1 MRENHCMEIRLFP
14 RDNAQSTEIREQQ
27 RIAHLPRPNCS
38 TKMAPSAVPPESA
51 PVAESY
57 WSRLKNV
64 VTGNTAGPKLPELS
78 SSHAAYAASD
88 NNTSDHTDPQQQQQH
103 TPIAIV
109 GMACRMP
116 GAVSSPA
123 EFWELLTR
131 CRTGFGPI
139 PAATRFD
146 PAAFNHPVPGRGG
159 CFTPAGGN
167 FLQCDVR
174 AFDAPFFGLTEK
186 EAVALDP
193 QQRLLLEC
201 TFEALENAGIPRH
214 TIVGRDVGV
223 FVGGSFPEYESHLF
237 KDSDA
242 IPMHQATG
250 CAYAMQSNRIS
261 HFFDLRGP
269 SFTSDTA
276 CSSSMV
282 AVHLACQSLR
292 AGESSVAL
300 VGGCHLNMLPEFW
313 ISFST
318 SRLLSDTGRSISF
331 DNRGTG
337 FGRGEGCAMMV
348 LKPLDRAVRDKD
360 AIRAVIV
367 GTGINQDGR
376 TAGITTPNGAAQ
388 EALIQQVYRRF
399 GLSRREC
406 GFVEAHG
413 TGTRVGDPIEARAI
427 YNALG
432 KGRARRDPLLI
443 GSVKSNIGHL
453 EGASG
458 MAALLKAVLMMERG
472 FVLPNFD
479 FKEPNP
485 KIQWKEWNLRVPTM
499 QIPFPRDKKYIS
511 INNFGFGGT
520 NGHVVIQAAPYT
532 AKEEPSNAPEKKQH
546 GVFVFTA
553 NDKESLAAV
562 MQGVVVYLERR
573 PEVFEGALM
582 RNLAYTLGQ
591 RRSLLQW
598 RAAIH
603 SKHSLELIDDLNN
616 QRAVI
621 RREPEAVRL
630 GFVFTGQGAQWW
642 AMGRELYD
650 QYPVFTASIDKAD
663 DCLADLGAAWSLVD
677 ELARDEETTRVGEA
691 HISQPAC
698 TAIQLAL
705 VDLLRRWGVY
715 PTAVAGHS
723 SGEIAAAYS
732 AGIIT
737 FESAMTIAY
746 HRGRLIPILKQQHP
760 ALQGRM
766 MAVGGN
772 KDDVQALIDG
782 LHENQVRIACFNS
795 PSSLTISGDEPALAE
810 LEKLVEIRQMFH
822 RRLMVDVAYHSHHM
836 DLVSQDYQVALTHL
850 PEPSRSAGIKFYS
863 SLYGR
868 LAEASELQAKYWVEN
883 LTCPVRFSDAME
895 SMLKPSDTMKTGVT
909 SVVELGPHSALQGPI
924 KQILKAVGG
933 AATGVTYDSALVRK
947 KDAVGTLMDLGVS
960 LFTKGVNLDFEAV
973 NFPKPD
979 KEPTLL
985 TDLPNYP
992 WNHRTKYWQE
1002 SRMTTRHKQ
1011 RPHARSD
1018 LLGVEAIY
1026 STEMEPTWRNILRID
1041 DVPWL
1046 RQHRIQ
1052 GMVMYPLAAFVVMAL
1067 EAMAQIAALRNRQVG
1082 NLEVRDV
1089 IIVRPLVVGDADIE
1103 ISTTLRSVQD
1113 GGEVL
1118 VNSWTRFRISSYSPD
1133 IGWTDHCTGLVSARP
1148 KEINEVDEDR
1158 EARNREEELQSI
1170 INALEGPGASP
1181 VQTSSMYSKM
1191 AKAGIDLGPL
1201 FQGMHDCKAS
1211 ETHCSGS
1218 ITIPNA
1224 AKEMPQEVLA
1234 SPIIHPCLLESLI
1247 GMYWPIVASGDA
1259 KVKAIHLPSSLGNM
1273 SIAADAIDICKEPG
1287 HLLLAYSQA
1296 SPPTGLSRPLRVNAF
1311 ATSSTDRKRA
1321 LITIEDLV
1329 VSPIVDNGAQGATS
1343 APRELCYKINWEP
1356 VSDALELA
1364 ASGTHSQA
1372 ATNGETIPSRFPTL
1386 PVAIVTDKSELQN
1399 TIVPALK
1406 KDIEGITGSTASV
1419 CSLEDLKPEGKTL
1432 IMLCDLNEPM
1442 LSKMSEAKFNLLRD
1456 ALTKAAGCLWVV
1468 RGAYANSTN
1477 PEANM
1482 ILGLSRTVR
1491 SETAMKFATLDLDGE
1506 QQISAELAA
1515 AAVLQVFERAFGIA
1529 STATSELEFM
1539 ERGGRLYTPRVV
1551 NDEDMNAYVHRET
1564 CPPVLEDTLFA
1575 SSDRPLKLA
1584 FTPPA
1589 SIESLHFVDSSVIGT
1604 LAEDDVEIE
1613 VKAIG
1618 MSSRD
1623 IMAVKGQ
1630 IEDEPGYEIGGIV
1643 SAVGSCCVHV
1653 EVGDHVCALVRG
1665 GYASRVQTKE
1675 TMVMRVP
1682 KTVSLEKIAC
1692 VPLIYCTAYYG
1703 LVDLG
1708 RFEQG
1713 ESLMIHGAASP
1724 VGQAAVFLAQEHGA
1738 NLFATVSSSHE
1749 KELLMKEY
1757 GISEKRIFSNKI
1769 SGLGSKI
1776 RAVTCG
1782 RGVDIV
1788 LDSAADDAVT
1798 ETMDC
1803 LAEFG
1808 RFVNLSNRDSG
1819 RGARWD
1825 MMERHKSLSYTSVDI
1840 FALAHHKPSVIG
1852 RVFRKLGKLLE
1863 SGAIHPPVPI
1873 HAFGIS
1879 DIENAFKALQSG
1891 RLLGRLVVVA
1901 NAGDEVK
1908 ATRSQRAS
1916 SLLRPD
1922 ATYVLVGGTGGL
1934 GRSMTRWMLTNG
1946 ARHIAL
1952 VSRSGAIS
1960 DKITE
1965 IIDEGTKCGAE
1976 IVVRRCN
1983 VAIEA
1988 EVESLISNGLQGMP
2002 TIRGVVHGTM
2012 VLRDVLFENMTW
2024 EDYTTVIEGK
2034 VQGAWNLHHALK
2046 DIPLDFFVALSSAAG
2061 MVGNRGQAAY
2071 AAANCFLTALV
2082 QYRLSRGLPASALD
2096 LTMVTDSG
2104 YLAENEEKLAQVT
2117 RNLGSDGISE
2127 CEVLALLRAAISG
2140 RLAETCNN
2148 HTVTGMR
2155 ISPSMQPFWT
2165 SDAKFK
2171 HLRLAM
2177 EAQLDQSETSTG
2189 MDVMISFG
2197 SALKAAKTAK
2207 EAEAVV
2213 CAGLVNK
2220 ISSVLMLEAE
2230 DMDVTRSLTHY
2241 HLDSLVA
2248 IEIRNF
2254 IAREFEASLQVM
2266 ELLASGSIVSLAKLV
2281 CGKSKLVS
2289 G

>member
-1 MRENHCMEIRLFP
+1 
-14 RDNAQSTEIREQQ
+14 
-27 RIAHLPRPNCS
+27 
-38 TKMAPSAVPPESA
+38 MAPSAVLPESPPA
-51 PVAESY
+51 AAAESY
-57 WSRLKNV
+57 WSRLKNA
-64 VTGNTAGPKLPELS
+64 VTGNATTGPQLPELS
-78 SSHAAYAASD
+78 SSYAAAS
-88 NNTSDHTDPQQQQQH
+88 NGSRVSDHTDQPRQQQQQQQN

-131 CRTGFGPI
+131 CRSGFGPI

-146 PAAFNHPVPGRGG
+146 PAAFQHPVPGRGG
-159 CFTPAGGN
+159 CFTPVGGN

-186 EAVALDP
+186 EATSLDP

-201 TFEALENAGIPRH
+201 TFEALENAGIPKH

-223 FVGGSFPEYESHLF
+223 FIGGSFPEYESHLF
-237 KDSDA
+237 RDSDA

-292 AGESSVAL
+292 SGESSVAL

-318 SRLLSDTGRSISF
+318 SRLLSETGRSIAF

-348 LKPLDRAVRDKD
+348 LKPLDQAVRDND

-376 TAGITTPNGAAQ
+376 TPGITMPNGAAQ
-388 EALIQQVYRRF
+388 EALIQQVYRKF

-458 MAALLKAVLMMERG
+458 MAGLLKAVLMMERS
-472 FVLPNFD
+472 FVLPNCD

-499 QIPFPRDKKYIS
+499 QTPFPQDKKYIS
-511 INNFGFGGT
+511 VNNFGFGGT

-532 AKEEPSNAPEKKQH
+532 AKEELSNVLEKQH
-546 GVFVFTA
+546 RMFVFTA

-562 MQGVVVYLERR
+562 MKGVVIYLERR

-582 RNLAYTLGQ
+582 RNIAYTLGQ

-603 SKHSLELIDDLNN
+603 SKHSLELIDGLNDK
-616 QRAVI
+616 RAVI
-621 RREPEAVRL
+621 RRESEAVRL

-642 AMGRELYD
+642 AMGRELYE
-650 QYPVFTASIDKAD
+650 QYPVFTASIDMAD
-663 DCLADLGAAWSLVD
+663 SCLVDMGATWSLVD
-677 ELARDEETTRVGEA
+677 ELARDEETTCVSEA

-705 VDLLRRWGVY
+705 VDLLRKWGIH

-732 AGIIT
+732 AGIIS
-737 FESAMTIAY
+737 FKSAMAIAY
-746 HRGRLIPILKQQHP
+746 HRGRLIPLLKQQYP
-760 ALQGRM
+760 SLQGRM
-766 MAVGGN
+766 MAVGGS
-772 KDDVQALIDG
+772 KGDVQSMIDG

-810 LEKLVEIRQMFH
+810 LEKLVEAKQMFH
-822 RRLMVDVAYHSHHM
+822 RRLVVDVAYHSHHM
-836 DLVSQDYQVALTHL
+836 DLVAQEYQASLAHL
-850 PEPSRSAGIKFYS
+850 PDPSRSTGVKFYS

-868 LAEASELQAKYWVEN
+868 LAEGSELGANYWVEN
-883 LTCPVRFSDAME
+883 LTCPVRFSEALE
-895 SMLKPSDTMKTGVT
+895 SMLKPSDALKTGVT
-909 SVVELGPHSALQGPI
+909 SLVEIGPHSALQGPI
-924 KQILKAVGG
+924 KQILKAIGG
-933 AATGVTYDSALVRK
+933 AATAVTYDSALVRK
-947 KDAVGTLMDLGVS
+947 RDAVDTLMDLGVS
-960 LFTKGVNLDFEAV
+960 LFTKGVSLDFEAV

-1026 STEMEPTWRNILRID
+1026 SNEVEPTWRNILRID

-1046 RQHRIQ
+1046 RQHKVQ
-1052 GMVMYPLAAFVVMAL
+1052 GLIMYPLAAFVVMAL
-1067 EAMAQIAALRNRQVG
+1067 EAVAQRAASQNWQVDT
-1082 NLEVRDV
+1082 LEVRDV
-1089 IIVRPLVVGDADIE
+1089 TIVKPLVVGDADIE
-1103 ISTTLRSVQD
+1103 IITCLRSAQEV
-1113 GGEVL
+1113 GEVL
-1118 VNSWTRFRISSYSPD
+1118 AGSWARFRISSYSPD
-1133 IGWTDHCTGLVSARP
+1133 SGWTEHCVGLVSARA
-1148 KEINEVDEDR
+1148 KEINEVDGERDAAAR
-1158 EARNREEELQSI
+1158 EVELKSI
-1170 INALEGPGASP
+1170 IDALESQGTRSVQASS
-1181 VQTSSMYSKM
+1181 VYSKM
-1191 AKAGIDLGPL
+1191 AKSGIEFGPL
-1201 FQGMHDCKAS
+1201 FQGMQDCKMS
-1211 ETHCSGS
+1211 ETHSSGS
-1218 ITIPNA
+1218 ILIPDV

-1234 SPIIHPCLLESLI
+1234 SPVIHPCLLESLI
-1247 GMYWPIVASGDA
+1247 GMYWPMVTSGDA
-1259 KVKAIHLPSSLGNM
+1259 AIKTVYLPSSLGKI
-1273 SIAADAIDICKEPG
+1273 SISTDAIQVCKEPG
-1287 HLLLAYSQA
+1287 RSLLAYSQA
-1296 SPPTGLSRPLRVNAF
+1296 DSPTGSSRPMSVNSF
-1311 ATSSTDRKRA
+1311 AAVSTNPKRT
-1321 LITIEDLV
+1321 LIMIEDLV
-1329 VSPIVDNGAQGATS
+1329 VSPIVDDGALA
-1343 APRELCYKINWEP
+1343 AADIPRELCYKIHWEP
-1356 VSDALELA
+1356 VSGLAKDASSHTDSPA
-1364 ASGTHSQA
+1364 PI
-1372 ATNGETIPSRFPTL
+1372 NGEAISTKFPPL
-1386 PVAIVTDKSELQN
+1386 FVSIVHDKSELQSSLAS
-1399 TIVPALK
+1399 ALTR
-1406 KDIEGITGSTASV
+1406 DIEALTGSTPDV
-1419 CSLEDLKPEGKTL
+1419 CGLEDLNPEGKTL
-1432 IMLCDLNEPM
+1432 IVLCELHQPM
-1442 LSKMSEAKFNLLRD
+1442 LSRLSESRFNLLRN
-1456 ALTKAAGCLWVV
+1456 ALTKAEACLWVV
-1468 RGAYANSTN
+1468 RGAYASSTN

-1482 ILGLSRTVR
+1482 ISGLSRTVR
-1491 SETAMKFATLDLDGE
+1491 SETAMKFATLDLEGDLE
-1506 QQISAELAA
+1506 VSAEQTTAL
-1515 AAVLQVFERAFGIA
+1515 VLQVFERVFGLESNA
-1529 STATSELEFM
+1529 MSELEFI
-1539 ERGGRLYTPRVV
+1539 ERGGQLLTPRLV
-1551 NDEDMNAYVHRET
+1551 NDKEMNAYVHSET
-1564 CPPVLEDTLFA
+1564 SPSALEDALF
-1575 SSDRPLKLA
+1575 SKSDRPLKLA
-1584 FTPPA
+1584 VKTSP
-1589 SIESLHFVDSSVIGT
+1589 SIESLHFVEDSVTRT
-1604 LAEDDVEIE
+1604 LAEDDIEIE

-1630 IEDEPGYEIGGIV
+1630 TDDEPGYEISGIV
-1643 SAVGSCCVHV
+1643 SAAGRGCRDIKI
-1653 EVGDHVCALVRG
+1653 GDHVCAMVRG
-1665 GYASRVQTKE
+1665 GYASRVRTKE
-1675 TMVMRVP
+1675 TMAMRVP
-1682 KTVSLEKIAC
+1682 KTMSFEKIAC
-1692 VPLIYCTAYYG
+1692 LPLAYCTAYYG
-1703 LVDLG
+1703 LFELG
-1708 RFEQG
+1708 RLERG
-1713 ESLMIHGAASP
+1713 ESAMIHGAASP
-1724 VGQAAVFLAQEHGA
+1724 VGQAALWLAQEHGA
-1738 NLFATVSSSHE
+1738 RLFATVGNSQE
-1749 KELLMKEY
+1749 KQLLIKEY
-1757 GISEKRIFSNKI
+1757 GIPEHQIFSSRT

-1776 RAVTCG
+1776 RAATCG

-1788 LDSAADDAVT
+1788 LDSATDDAAT
-1798 ETMDC
+1798 EAWEC
-1803 LAEFG
+1803 LAKFG
-1808 RFVNLSNRDSG
+1808 RFVNLSNRDSS
-1819 RGARWD
+1819 REARWD
-1825 MMERHKSLSYTSVDI
+1825 VTERNKNLSYTSVDV
-1840 FALAHHKPSVIG
+1840 FALANEKPSIIG
-1852 RVFRKLGKLLE
+1852 RVFAKLRKHVE
-1863 SGAIHPPVPI
+1863 SGAICPPAPI
-1873 HAFGIS
+1873 HEFPIS
-1879 DIENAFKALQSG
+1879 DLESAFKALQSG
-1891 RLLGRLVVVA
+1891 RLLGNIVVVA
-1901 NAGDEVK
+1901 NVGDEVK
-1908 ATRSQRAS
+1908 AIRSRRAS
-1916 SLLRPD
+1916 NLLKQD
-1922 ATYVLVGGTGGL
+1922 ATYVLIGGTGGL
-1934 GRSMTRWMLTNG
+1934 GRSMARWMLTNG

-1960 DKITE
+1960 EKITE
-1965 IIDEGTKCGAE
+1965 LIDEGIKVGAE
-1976 IVVRRCN
+1976 IVVRSCN
-1983 VAIEA
+1983 VAIKA
-1988 EVESLISNGLQGMP
+1988 EVESLISQGLQGMP
-2002 TIRGVVHGTM
+2002 TVRGVVHGTM

-2034 VQGAWNLHHALK
+2034 VQGAWNLHHALEGL
-2046 DIPLDFFVALSSAAG
+2046 PLDFFVALSSAAG
-2061 MVGNRGQAAY
+2061 MVGNRGQASY
-2071 AAANCFLTALV
+2071 AAANCFLTAFV
-2082 QYRLSRGLPASALD
+2082 QYRLARGLPGSALD

-2104 YLAENEEKLAQVT
+2104 YLAENEEKLAEVS
-2117 RNLGSDGISE
+2117 RNLGSDGIRE

-2140 RLAETCNN
+2140 HLAETCNN
-2148 HTVTGMR
+2148 HIVTGMR
-2155 ISPSMQPFWT
+2155 ITPSMQPFWT

-2171 HLRLAM
+2171 ELRLAM
-2177 EAQLDQSETSTG
+2177 EAQLDQSAPSAG
-2189 MDVMISFG
+2189 VDGVVSFG
-2197 SALKAAKTAK
+2197 AALKAATTAE
-2207 EAEAVV
+2207 EAEGLV

-2230 DMDVTRSLTHY
+2230 DMDVTRSLSHY

-2266 ELLASGSIVSLAKLV
+2266 ELLASGSILSLAKMV

>member
-1 MRENHCMEIRLFP
+1 
-14 RDNAQSTEIREQQ
+14 
-27 RIAHLPRPNCS
+27 
-38 TKMAPSAVPPESA
+38 MAPSAVLPESPPA
-51 PVAESY
+51 AESY
-57 WSRLKNV
+57 WSRLKNA
-64 VTGNTAGPKLPELS
+64 VTGNATGPQLPELS
-78 SSHAAYAASD
+78 SSYAVGAASA
-88 NNTSDHTDPQQQQQH
+88 NKASDHTDPPRQQHQQQQQQN

-131 CRTGFGPI
+131 CRSGFGPI

-146 PAAFNHPVPGRGG
+146 PAAFQHPVPGRGG
-159 CFTPAGGN
+159 CFTPVGGN

-186 EAVALDP
+186 EAISLDP

-201 TFEALENAGIPRH
+201 TFEALENAGIPKH
-214 TIVGRDVGV
+214 TIVGKDVGV
-223 FVGGSFPEYESHLF
+223 FIGGSFPEYESHLF
-237 KDSDA
+237 RDSDS

-292 AGESSVAL
+292 TGESSVAL

-318 SRLLSDTGRSISF
+318 SRLLSATGRSIAF

-348 LKPLDRAVRDKD
+348 LKPLDQAVRDND

-376 TAGITTPNGAAQ
+376 TPGITMPNGAAQ
-388 EALIQQVYRRF
+388 EALIQQVYRKF

-432 KGRARRDPLLI
+432 RGRARRDPLLI

-458 MAALLKAVLMMERG
+458 MAGLLKAVLMMERS
-472 FVLPNFD
+472 FVLPNHD

-499 QIPFPRDKKYIS
+499 QIPFPQDKKYIS
-511 INNFGFGGT
+511 VNNFGFGGT

-532 AKEEPSNAPEKKQH
+532 AKEELSNVLEKQH
-546 GVFVFTA
+546 RMFVFTA

-562 MQGVVVYLERR
+562 MQGVVIYLERR

-582 RNLAYTLGQ
+582 RNVAYTLGQ

-603 SKHSLELIDDLNN
+603 SKHSLELIDGLNDK
-616 QRAVI
+616 RAMV
-621 RREPEAVRL
+621 RRESEAVRL

-642 AMGRELYD
+642 AMGRELYE
-650 QYPVFTASIDKAD
+650 QYPVFTASIDMAD
-663 DCLADLGAAWSLVD
+663 SCLADMGATWSLVN
-677 ELARDEETTRVGEA
+677 ELARDEETTCVGEA

-705 VDLLRRWGVY
+705 VDLLRKWGVR

-737 FESAMTIAY
+737 FESAMAIAY
-746 HRGRLIPILKQQHP
+746 HRGRLIPILKEQFP

-766 MAVGGN
+766 MAVGGS
-772 KDDVQALIDG
+772 KTEVQSLIDG

-795 PSSLTISGDEPALAE
+795 PSSLTISGDESALAE
-810 LEKLVEIRQMFH
+810 LESMVEAKQMFH
-822 RRLMVDVAYHSHHM
+822 RRLVVDVAYHSHHM
-836 DLVSQDYQVALTHL
+836 DLVAQEYQAALAHL
-850 PEPSRSAGIKFYS
+850 PDPNRSTGVMFYS

-868 LAEASELQAKYWVEN
+868 LAEGSELRGNYWVEN
-883 LTCPVRFSDAME
+883 LTCPVRFSEAME
-895 SMLKPSDTMKTGVT
+895 SMLEPCGTLRTRVT
-909 SVVELGPHSALQGPI
+909 SLVELGPHSALQGPI

-933 AATGVTYDSALVRK
+933 AATTVTYDSALVRK
-947 KDAVGTLMDLGVS
+947 KDAVDTLMDLGVS

-992 WNHRTKYWQE
+992 WNHRKKYWQE
-1002 SRMTTRHKQ
+1002 SRMTKRHKQ
-1011 RPHARSD
+1011 RLHPRSD

-1026 STEMEPTWRNILRID
+1026 SNEVEPTWRNILRID

-1046 RQHRIQ
+1046 RQHKVQ
-1052 GMVMYPLAAFVVMAL
+1052 GLVMYPFAAFVVMAL
-1067 EAMAQIAALRNRQVG
+1067 EAVTQRATTQNRRVDT
-1082 NLEVRDV
+1082 LEVRDMT
-1089 IIVRPLVVGDADIE
+1089 IVKPLVVGDEDVE
-1103 ISTTLRSVQD
+1103 ITTTLRSAQE

-1118 VNSWTRFRISSYSPD
+1118 ADSWAKFRISSYSPD
-1133 IGWTDHCTGLVSARP
+1133 AGWTEHCVGLVSARA
-1148 KEINEVDEDR
+1148 KEVNEVDGDHEV
-1158 EARNREEELQSI
+1158 ATREEELQFIIDSMGSPGTSI
-1170 INALEGPGASP
+1170 VQPG
-1181 VQTSSMYSKM
+1181 SMYSKM
-1191 AKAGIDLGPL
+1191 ANAGVDFGPL
-1201 FQGMHDCKAS
+1201 FQGMQDCKVS
-1211 ETHCSGS
+1211 QKQSLGS
-1218 ITIPNA
+1218 ISVPDV

-1234 SPIIHPCLLESLI
+1234 SPVIHPCFLESLI
-1247 GMYWPIVASGDA
+1247 GMYWPVVTSGDA
-1259 KVKAIHLPSSLGNM
+1259 AVKIVYLPSSLGKI
-1273 SIAADAIDICKEPG
+1273 SVATDAFDIYTEPG
-1287 HLLLAYSQA
+1287 RSLLAYSHA
-1296 SPPTGLSRPLRVNAF
+1296 TPSPGLSRPLRVNTF
-1311 ATSSTDRKRA
+1311 ATSSTNPKRA
-1321 LITIEDLV
+1321 LITIKELV
-1329 VSPIVDNGAQGATS
+1329 ISPIVDSGAQA
-1343 APRELCYKINWEP
+1343 AVEVPRKLCYKIQWEP
-1356 VSDALELA
+1356 ILDLLDPAPSH
-1364 ASGTHSQA
+1364 THNSA
-1372 ATNGETIPSRFPTL
+1372 VTNGESMPNRFPSL
-1386 PVAIVTDKSELQN
+1386 PVAIVYNKSELQN
-1399 TIVPALK
+1399 SLASALRRH
-1406 KDIEGITGSTASV
+1406 IERLTGSTPDL
-1419 CSLEDLKPEGKTL
+1419 CSLEDLTPEGKTL
-1432 IMLCDLNEPM
+1432 IVLCELEEPM
-1442 LSKMSEAKFNLLRD
+1442 LSQLSETKFNLLKN
-1456 ALTKAAGCLWVV
+1456 ALTKAEGCLWVI
-1468 RGAYANSTN
+1468 RGAYASSNS

-1482 ILGLSRTVR
+1482 ISGLSRTVR

-1506 QQISAELAA
+1506 QQIPLEPAVSL
-1515 AAVLQVFERAFGIA
+1515 VLQVFERAFGIG

-1539 ERGGRLYTPRVV
+1539 ERGGRLLTPRVI
-1551 NDEDMNAYVHRET
+1551 NDEDMNAFVHSET
-1564 CPPVLEDTLFA
+1564 CPSVVESTLFA
-1575 SSDRPLKLA
+1575 NSDRQLKLA
-1584 FTPPA
+1584 VTTTS
-1589 SIESLHFVDSSVIGT
+1589 SIESLHFVDDSMTGT
-1604 LAEDDVEIE
+1604 LADDDVEIE

-1623 IMAVKGQ
+1623 ITAVKGQ
-1630 IEDEPGYEIGGIV
+1630 TEDEPGYEVSGIV
-1643 SAVGSCCVHV
+1643 VGVGAGCGDV
-1653 EVGDHVCALVRG
+1653 EVGDHVCTFTRG
-1665 GYASRVQTKE
+1665 GYASRVRTKE
-1675 TMVMRVP
+1675 MTVMRVP
-1682 KTVSLEKIAC
+1682 KTLSFDEMAC
-1692 VPLIYCTAYYG
+1692 LPLAYCTAYYG
-1703 LVDLG
+1703 LVNQG
-1708 RFEQG
+1708 RLEQG
-1713 ESLMIHGAASP
+1713 QSVMIHGAASP
-1724 VGQAAVFLAQEHGA
+1724 IGQAAICLAQEHGA
-1738 NLFATVSSSHE
+1738 RLFATVGNSQE
-1749 KELLMKEY
+1749 KELLIKKY
-1757 GISEKRIFSNKI
+1757 GVPEHQIFSSMI

-1776 RAVTCG
+1776 RMATSG
-1782 RGVDIV
+1782 RGADIV
-1788 LDSAADDAVT
+1788 LDSAPDDAVT
-1798 ETMDC
+1798 EAWDC
-1803 LAEFG
+1803 LAKFG
-1808 RFVNLSNRDSG
+1808 RFVNISSRDSG
-1819 RGARWD
+1819 QGVRRH
-1825 MMERHKSLSYTSVDI
+1825 MMENKKNLSYTSVDI
-1840 FALAHHKPSVIG
+1840 FDLAEEKPSIIG
-1852 RVFRKLGKLLE
+1852 RVFTKLRNLLE
-1863 SGAIHPPVPI
+1863 SGAICPPGPI
-1873 HAFGIS
+1873 HGFPIS
-1879 DIENAFKALQSG
+1879 DLESAFKALQT
-1891 RLLGRLVVVA
+1891 GRLVGKIAVMA
-1901 NAGDEVK
+1901 NAGDKVK

-1916 SLLRPD
+1916 NLLRPN
-1922 ATYVLVGGTGGL
+1922 ATYVLIGGTGGL
-1934 GRSMTRWMLTNG
+1934 GRSMARWMLSNG

-1952 VSRSGAIS
+1952 VSRNGAIS

-1965 IIDEGTKCGAE
+1965 LIQEGNKVGAE

-1983 VAIEA
+1983 VAIKA
-1988 EVESLISNGLQGMP
+1988 EVESLISHGLQGMP
-2002 TIRGVVHGTM
+2002 TVHGVVHGTM

-2034 VQGAWNLHHALK
+2034 VQGAWNLHNALK
-2046 DIPLDFFVALSSAAG
+2046 DTPLDFFVALSSAAG

-2082 QYRLSRGLPASALD
+2082 QYRLARGLPASALD

-2104 YLAENEEKLAQVT
+2104 YLAENEERQAEVA
-2117 RNLGSDGISE
+2117 RNLGSDGIRE

-2155 ISPSMQPFWT
+2155 ITPTMQPFWT
-2165 SDAKFK
+2165 SDSKFK

-2177 EAQLDQSETSTG
+2177 EAQLEQTDPSAG
-2189 MDVMISFG
+2189 IGGVVSFG
-2197 SALKAAKTAK
+2197 AALKAAKTAE

-2213 CAGLVNK
+2213 CAGLINK
-2220 ISSVLMLEAE
+2220 ISVVLMLEAE
-2230 DMDVTRSLTHY
+2230 DMDVARSLTHY

-2266 ELLASGSIVSLAKLV
+2266 ELLASGSIISLAKIV
-2281 CGKSKLVS
+2281 CGKSKLCS

>member
-1 MRENHCMEIRLFP
+1 
-14 RDNAQSTEIREQQ
+14 
-27 RIAHLPRPNCS
+27 
-38 TKMAPSAVPPESA
+38 MAPSAVLPESPPA
-51 PVAESY
+51 AESY
-57 WSRLKNV
+57 WSRLKNA
-64 VTGNTAGPKLPELS
+64 VTGSSTGPPLPELS
-78 SSHAAYAASD
+78 SSHAASGSSAP
-88 NNTSDHTDPQQQQQH
+88 DHADPPRQQQQQQQQQH

-123 EFWELLTR
+123 EFWELLAR
-131 CRTGFGPI
+131 CRSGFGPI

-146 PAAFNHPVPGRGG
+146 PAAFQHPVPGRGG
-159 CFTPAGGN
+159 CFTPAGGS

-201 TFEALENAGIPRH
+201 TFEALENAGMPRH
-214 TIVGRDVGV
+214 AVVGRDVGV

-237 KDSDA
+237 RDSDA
-242 IPMHQATG
+242 IPVHQATG

-292 AGESSVAL
+292 AGDSSVAL

-318 SRLLSDTGRSISF
+318 SRLLSDTGRSIAF

-348 LKPLDRAVRDKD
+348 LKPLDQAVRDKD

-376 TAGITTPNGAAQ
+376 TPGITTPNGAAQ
-388 EALIQQVYRRF
+388 EALMQQVYRKF

-432 KGRARRDPLLI
+432 RGRARRDPLLI

-458 MAALLKAVLMMERG
+458 MAGLLKAVLMMERG
-472 FVLPNFD
+472 FVLPNCD

-485 KIQWKEWNLRVPTM
+485 SIRWREWNLRVPTM
-499 QIPFPRDKKYIS
+499 QTPFPPDKKYIS
-511 INNFGFGGT
+511 VNNFGFGGT
-520 NGHVVIQAAPYT
+520 NGHVVIQAAPYA
-532 AKEEPSNAPEKKQH
+532 AKEELANNLPEKQH
-546 GVFVFTA
+546 RMFVFTA
-553 NDKESLAAV
+553 NDRESLAAV

-603 SKHSLELIDDLNN
+603 SRHSLELIDGLNDK
-616 QRAVI
+616 RAVV
-621 RREPEAVRL
+621 RRESEAVRL

-642 AMGRELYD
+642 AMGRELYE
-650 QYPVFTASIDKAD
+650 QYPVFTASIDLAD
-663 DCLADLGAAWSLVD
+663 GSLADLGATWSLVD
-677 ELARDEETTRVGEA
+677 ELAKDEETTRVGEA

-705 VDLLRRWGVY
+705 VDLLRGWGVH

-737 FESAMTIAY
+737 FKSAMAIAY
-746 HRGRLIPILKQQHP
+746 HRGRLIPILKERFP

-766 MAVGGN
+766 MAVGGS
-772 KDDVQALIDG
+772 KSDVQGMIDG
-782 LHENQVRIACFNS
+782 LCEKQVRIACFNS

-810 LEKLVEIRQMFH
+810 LEKVVEAKQMFH
-822 RRLMVDVAYHSHHM
+822 RRLVVDVAYHSHHM
-836 DLVSQDYQVALTHL
+836 DLVAQEYEAALAHL
-850 PEPSRSAGIKFYS
+850 PDPSRSTGVKFYS

-868 LAEASELQAKYWVEN
+868 LAEGSELRASYWVEN
-883 LTCPVRFSDAME
+883 LTCPVRFSEAVE
-895 SMLKPSDTMKTGVT
+895 NMLEPSETSKTGVT
-909 SVVELGPHSALQGPI
+909 ALVELGPHSALQGPI

-933 AATGVTYDSALVRK
+933 AATAVTYDSALVRK
-947 KDAVGTLMDLGVS
+947 KDAVDTLMDLGVS

-992 WNHRTKYWQE
+992 WNHRTRYWQE

-1011 RPHARSD
+1011 RPHPRSD

-1026 STEMEPTWRNILRID
+1026 STDAEPTWRNILRID

-1046 RQHRIQ
+1046 RQHKVQ
-1052 GMVMYPLAAFVVMAL
+1052 GLVVYPFAAFVVTAL
-1067 EAMAQIAALRNRQVG
+1067 EAVAQRAASQSRQVDS
-1082 NLEVRDV
+1082 LEVRDV
-1089 IIVRPLVVGDADIE
+1089 AIVKPLVVGDADVE
-1103 ISTTLRSVQD
+1103 IITALRSTQE

-1118 VNSWTRFRISSYSPD
+1118 AGSWNRFRISSYSPD
-1133 IGWTDHCTGLVSARP
+1133 AGWTEHCVGLVSARA
-1148 KEINEVDEDR
+1148 KEINEVDGDR
-1158 EARNREEELQSI
+1158 EVAAREEELQSI
-1170 INALEGPGASP
+1170 MDSMESPGTSI
-1181 VQTSSMYSKM
+1181 VQTGSMYSKM
-1191 AKAGIDLGPL
+1191 VKAGVDFGPL
-1201 FQGMHDCKAS
+1201 FQGLQDCRAS
-1211 ETHCSGS
+1211 ETHSS
-1218 ITIPNA
+1218 ANIPIPDV
-1224 AKEMPQEVLA
+1224 AKEMPQGVLA

-1247 GMYWPIVASGDA
+1247 GMYWPIVTSGDA
-1259 KVKAIHLPSSLGNM
+1259 TVKTVYLPSSLGKM
-1273 SIAADAIDICKEPG
+1273 SITTDAIGICKEPD
-1287 HLLLAYSQA
+1287 HSLLAYCHA
-1296 SPPTGLSRPLRVNAF
+1296 NSPSGLSRPLKVNAF
-1311 ATSSTDRKRA
+1311 ATNSINPKRA
-1321 LITIEDLV
+1321 LIAIEDLV
-1329 VSPIVDNGAQGATS
+1329 VSPIVDSGAEA
-1343 APRELCYKINWEP
+1343 AADVPRELCYKIQWEP
-1356 VSDALELA
+1356 VSDLA
-1364 ASGTHSQA
+1364 DPVAFHTDNSA
-1372 ATNGETIPSRFPTL
+1372 AINGQGIPSRFSSL
-1386 PVAIVTDKSELQN
+1386 SVAVVHDKSELQN
-1399 TIVPALK
+1399 SLASTLSV
-1406 KDIEGITGSTASV
+1406 DIKTLTGNTPDV
-1419 CSLEDLKPEGKTL
+1419 CSLEDLEPDGKTL
-1432 IMLCDLNEPM
+1432 IVLCELDRPM
-1442 LSKMSEAKFNLLRD
+1442 LSQLSEAKFNLLRN
-1456 ALTKAAGCLWVV
+1456 ALTKAKGCLWVV
-1468 RGAYANSTN
+1468 RGAYASSSN

-1482 ILGLSRTVR
+1482 ISGLSRTLR
-1491 SETAMKFATLDLDGE
+1491 SETAIKFATLDLDGDDE
-1506 QQISAELAA
+1506 ISADHATA
-1515 AAVLQVFERAFGIA
+1515 VVLQVFERVFGVG
-1529 STATSELEFM
+1529 STPTSELEFT
-1539 ERGGRLYTPRVV
+1539 ERGGRLLTPRVV
-1551 NDEDMNAYVHRET
+1551 NDEDMNAYVHSET
-1564 CPPVLEDTLFA
+1564 CSSVLENSLFTT
-1575 SSDRPLKLA
+1575 SDRPLRLA
-1584 FTPPA
+1584 ITAP
-1589 SIESLHFVDSSVIGT
+1589 SSTESLHFVDDIVNGT
-1604 LAEDDVEIE
+1604 LDDDNVEIE

-1618 MSSRD
+1618 MNSRD

-1630 IEDEPGYEIGGIV
+1630 TDDEAGYEISGTVI
-1643 SAVGSCCVHV
+1643 AVGASCRDV

-1665 GYASRVQTKE
+1665 GYASRVRTKE
-1675 TMVMRVP
+1675 MTVMRVP
-1682 KTVSLEKIAC
+1682 KTISFDEVAC
-1692 VPLIYCTAYYG
+1692 LPLAYCTAYYG
-1703 LVDLG
+1703 LFDLG
-1708 RFEQG
+1708 RLEKG
-1713 ESLMIHGAASP
+1713 ESVMIHGAASP
-1724 VGQAAVFLAQEHGA
+1724 VGQAAICLAQEHGA
-1738 NLFATVSSSHE
+1738 KMFATVSTSQE

-1757 GISEKRIFSNKI
+1757 GISEHQIFSSTI

-1776 RAVTCG
+1776 RAATCG
-1782 RGVDIV
+1782 RGVDVV
-1788 LDSAADDAVT
+1788 LDSSAGDAVT
-1798 ETMDC
+1798 EAWEC
-1803 LAEFG
+1803 LAKFG
-1808 RFVNLSNRDSG
+1808 RLVNLSSRDSS

-1825 MMERHKSLSYTSVDI
+1825 MAERSKNLSYASVDI
-1840 FALAHHKPSVIG
+1840 FALAEEKPSVIR
-1852 RVFRKLGKLLE
+1852 RVLAKLRMLLE
-1863 SGAIHPPVPI
+1863 SGAIRPPGPI
-1873 HAFGIS
+1873 HEFSIS
-1879 DIENAFKALQSG
+1879 NLEGAFKALQTG
-1891 RLLGRLVVVA
+1891 QLLGKIAVVA
-1901 NAGDEVK
+1901 NTGDQVK
-1908 ATRSQRAS
+1908 ATRSRRAS
-1916 SLLRPD
+1916 NLLRPD

-1934 GRSMTRWMLTNG
+1934 GRSMARWMVTNG

-1952 VSRSGAIS
+1952 VSRSGIVS
-1960 DKITE
+1960 DKIAE
-1965 IIDEGTKCGAE
+1965 LIDEGIQAGAE
-1976 IVVRRCN
+1976 IAVRRCN

-1988 EVESLISNGLQGMP
+1988 DVKSFISDGLRGMP
-2002 TIRGVVHGTM
+2002 TVRGIVHGTM

-2024 EDYTTVIEGK
+2024 EDYTTVIQGK
-2034 VQGAWNLHHALK
+2034 VQGAWNLHHALR
-2046 DIPLDFFVALSSAAG
+2046 DTPLDFFVALSSAAG

-2082 QYRLSRGLPASALD
+2082 QHRLARGLPASALD

-2104 YLAENEEKLAQVT
+2104 YLAENEEKLAEVA
-2117 RNLGSDGISE
+2117 RNLGGDGIRE
-2127 CEVLALLRAAISG
+2127 REVLALLRAAISG

-2155 ISPSMQPFWT
+2155 ITPAVQPFWT
-2165 SDAKFK
+2165 LDAKFK

-2177 EAQLDQSETSTG
+2177 EAQLEQTNPSAGTG
-2189 MDVMISFG
+2189 GVVSFG
-2197 SALKAAKTAK
+2197 AALKAAKTAE
-2207 EAEAVV
+2207 EAEGVV
-2213 CAGLVNK
+2213 CAGLVGK
-2220 ISSVLMLEAE
+2220 ISAVLMLEAE

-2254 IAREFEASLQVM
+2254 IAREFEASMQVM
-2266 ELLASGSIVSLAKLV
+2266 ELLASGSILSLAKMV

-2289 G
+2289 V